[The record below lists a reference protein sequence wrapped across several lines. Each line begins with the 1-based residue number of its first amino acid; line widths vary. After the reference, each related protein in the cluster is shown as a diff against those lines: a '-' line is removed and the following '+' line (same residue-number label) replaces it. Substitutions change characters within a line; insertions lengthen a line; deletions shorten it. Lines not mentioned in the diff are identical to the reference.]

1 MNVVVVLEKAV
12 YEITL
17 VITAN
22 GTMVDVTVDEAVEE
36 VVMDEV
42 VVDEIYVST
51 PFIEVSVGTV
61 DFVNIYMEKVVSD
74 HDKLVPTKPER
85 NQLNT
90 DS

>member
-1 MNVVVVLEKAV
+1 M
-12 YEITL
+12 
-17 VITAN
+17 
-22 GTMVDVTVDEAVEE
+22 DE

-61 DFVNIYMEKVVSD
+61 DFVNIYMKKVVSD
-74 HDKLVPTKPER
+74 LDLLVPTKPER
-85 NQLNT
+85 NQLNS